1 MTFQRMLHLASK
13 HRTSQYTGK
22 MAAAATEGKWEGR
35 IAIDESYRRQ
45 LSLLF
50 KELRSQ
56 ALCNSDYFQ
65 ADSGPVHERFHRSFR
80 QLYDHLDHG
89 LESSVNQ
96 LLRTAHNYDVSP
108 LIPANGY
115 RSMIKVVHKCCCHLV
130 QLTRYIVVNRDSF
143 LFRGGHY
150 SRELAAYVTTL
161 GQLRACLY
169 YLQRLS
175 AYCKEGC
182 LFPEPETLSEQYSTA
197 ERLMLEVETLSQ
209 EPFYGRC
216 LGFQVRA
223 FCINS

>member
-1 MTFQRMLHLASK
+1 
-13 HRTSQYTGK
+13 

-175 AYCKEGC
+175 A
-182 LFPEPETLSEQYSTA
+182 LLQRRMPISRTRDTLRAIQHRRETDARSRDSQPGAVLWEVSWLSGTS
-197 ERLMLEVETLSQ
+197 
-209 EPFYGRC
+209 
-216 LGFQVRA
+216 
-223 FCINS
+223 I